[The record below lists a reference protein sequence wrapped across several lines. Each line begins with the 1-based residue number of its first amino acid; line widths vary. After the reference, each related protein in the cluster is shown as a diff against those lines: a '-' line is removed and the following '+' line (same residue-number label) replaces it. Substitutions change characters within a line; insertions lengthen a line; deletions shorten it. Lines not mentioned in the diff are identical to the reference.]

1 MATGRGEDP
10 VAQSVSGPVD
20 LLESDAEFKAARSGA
35 AISVDEGG
43 GATPAILVVDDNASK
58 RLSIKAVLAPLG
70 HRVVEA
76 ESGEAALHLVIAESF
91 AVILMDVQ
99 MPGIDGYETARLV
112 RMRAASE
119 HTLVVFITAGASNES
134 EVPLAY
140 ANGAVDFIFG
150 TIVPTTLRAKVSFF
164 VELFLKSRDLER
176 SLSEVRDGEA
186 HTRAVLASVADGI
199 VTINEDGV
207 IESFNRAATE
217 MFGYSEAEAIGLGF
231 SIMVDPNLDPVPVS
245 PEQGSVRPPIAGGAP
260 GGRWTEASGTR
271 RNGSVFPIE
280 LALSS
285 VSLGERRIQIGCVRD
300 LSEREAYTEALKHQ
314 ALHDSLTGLPNRL
327 LFSDRVNHGIH
338 VAIRNKDSLALL
350 VMDLDEFK
358 QVNDTIGH
366 HVGDALLKL
375 VGARLTA
382 CVREGDTVA
391 RLGGDEFGLLLL
403 STDLPGAATV
413 AWKIEQ
419 ALEPPFVIDGHAIDV
434 RASVGITL
442 VPEHG
447 DNIDDLLRRAD
458 LAMYDAKRVGGGHA
472 LFAAV
477 KEESATRRLALLR
490 DLRQCVAND
499 ELVLHYQ
506 PKIDLATSR
515 ITGVEALIRWNHP
528 SDGFLRPAQF
538 MPEVENSEL
547 MLPITM
553 WVINEALRQ
562 LRIWRDQGYD
572 LTMAVNLDA
581 ACLRHGAG
589 LLEDV
594 DEMNRRWDIP
604 PQRLT
609 FELTESALIDTDVP
623 ELLAR
628 LEGVD
633 QQLSIDDFGTGY
645 SSLIYLQRLPVTEI
659 KADRSFVTTMASA
672 TDNAVIVRAIIDLS
686 HNLSRKVVAEGVE
699 DQATMDLLIAFGCDS
714 AQGYHFS
721 HPISAADMGV
731 WLETSPFGMPSRDV
745 GAIPAISGRASG
757 S

>member
-1 MATGRGEDP
+1 M
-10 VAQSVSGPVD
+10 D
-20 LLESDAEFKAARSGA
+20 LPETDTKSRAADSGA
-35 AISVDEGG
+35 ATSAGHDNHRT
-43 GATPAILVVDDNASK
+43 TPAILVVDDNASK

-112 RMRAASE
+112 RMRVASE
-119 HTLVVFITAGASNES
+119 HTPIIFITAGASNES

-150 TIVPTTLRAKVSFF
+150 TIVPTTLRAKVTFF
-164 VELFLKSRDLER
+164 VELFLKSRDLEQ

-186 HTRAVLASVADGI
+186 QTRAVLASVADGI

-217 MFGYSEAEAIGLGF
+217 MFGYSEADAIGLSF
-231 SIMVDPNLDPVPVS
+231 SLMVHPSLDPVPVS
-245 PEQGSVRPPIAGGAP
+245 SEQSDVPPLVEPAP
-260 GGRWTEASGTR
+260 GGCWTESSGTHQ
-271 RNGSVFPIE
+271 NGSMFPIE

-285 VSLGERRIQIGCVRD
+285 VSLGERWIQIGCVRD

-327 LFSDRVNHGIH
+327 LFSDRVNHAIH
-338 VAIRNKDSLALL
+338 VALRNKEALALL

-375 VGARLTA
+375 VAARLAA

-419 ALEPPFVIDGHAIDV
+419 ALEPSFVIDGHAIDV
-434 RASVGITL
+434 RASIGITL

-458 LAMYDAKRVGGGHA
+458 LAMYDAKRVGGGYA
-472 LFAAV
+472 LFAAA

-499 ELVLHYQ
+499 ELLLHYQ
-506 PKIDLATSR
+506 PKIDLVTAR

-528 SDGFLRPAQF
+528 SDGFLSPAQF

-581 ACLRHGAG
+581 ACLRHGTG
-589 LLEDV
+589 LLDDV

-609 FELTESALIDTDVP
+609 FELTENALIDTDVP

-628 LEGVD
+628 LEGID

-672 TDNAVIVRAIIDLS
+672 SDNAAIVRAIIDLS

-699 DQATMDLLIAFGCDS
+699 DQATMDLLVAFGCDS

-721 HPISAADMGV
+721 RPISAADMGV
-731 WLETSPFGMPSRDV
+731 WLESSPFGMPSRDAGV
-745 GAIPAISGRASG
+745 IAPISGRRSAS
-757 S
+757 

>member
-1 MATGRGEDP
+1 MALLDTDP
-10 VAQSVSGPVD
+10 WS
-20 LLESDAEFKAARSGA
+20 KA
-35 AISVDEGG
+35 AISATAPSAADEDGVT
-43 GATPAILVVDDNASK
+43 TPAVLVVDDNASK

-119 HTLVVFITAGASNES
+119 HTPIIFITAGASNES

-150 TIVPTTLRAKVSFF
+150 TIVPTTLRAKVAFF

-186 HTRAVLASVADGI
+186 QTRAVLASVADGI
-199 VTINEDGV
+199 VTIGEDGV

-217 MFGYSEAEAIGLGF
+217 MFGYSEADAVGRSF
-231 SIMVDPNLDPVPVS
+231 SIMVDPNLDPVPAS
-245 PEQGSVRPPIAGGAP
+245 SEQTNLRSLPDGSTGK
-260 GGRWTEASGTR
+260 RWTESSGTR
-271 RNGSVFPIE
+271 QDGSAFPIE
-280 LALSS
+280 LALSR
-285 VSLGERRIQIGCVRD
+285 VSLGERWIQIGCVRD

-338 VAIRNKDSLALL
+338 VAIRNKESLALL

-366 HVGDALLKL
+366 HIGDALLKL
-375 VGARLTA
+375 VAGRLTD

-419 ALEPPFVIDGHAIDV
+419 ALEPAFVIDGHAIDI
-434 RASVGITL
+434 RASIGITL

-472 LFAAV
+472 LFAAA

-528 SDGFLRPAQF
+528 ADGFLRPAQF

-547 MLPITM
+547 MIPITM
-553 WVINEALRQ
+553 WVINEALHQ

-581 ACLRHGAG
+581 SCLRHGAG

-604 PQRLT
+604 PGRLT

-659 KADRSFVTTMASA
+659 KADRSFVTTMAS
-672 TDNAVIVRAIIDLS
+672 TSDNAVIVRAIIDLS

-721 HPISAADMGV
+721 RPISAADMGE
-731 WLETSPFGMPSRDV
+731 WLETSPFGMPRQDAE
-745 GAIPAISGRASG
+745 AIATIGGPSAA
-757 S
+757 

>member
-1 MATGRGEDP
+1 M
-10 VAQSVSGPVD
+10 D
-20 LLESDAEFKAARSGA
+20 LLDTDAKSAAANSSAGLSA
-35 AISVDEGG
+35 VDRDRR
-43 GATPAILVVDDNASK
+43 ATPAILVVDDNPSK

-99 MPGIDGYETARLV
+99 MPGIDGYETARLI

-119 HTLVVFITAGASNES
+119 HTPIIFITAGASNES

-150 TIVPTTLRAKVSFF
+150 TIVPTTLRAKVGFF
-164 VELFLKSRDLER
+164 VELFLKSRELER
-176 SLSEVRDGEA
+176 LLSDVRDGEA
-186 HTRAVLASVADGI
+186 HIRAVLASVADGI

-217 MFGYSEAEAIGLGF
+217 IFGYSEADAIGLLF

-245 PEQGSVRPPIAGGAP
+245 TEQTNFRPLPEGAP
-260 GGRWTEASGTR
+260 GGRWTESSGTR
-271 RNGSVFPIE
+271 QDGSVFPIE

-300 LSEREAYTEALKHQ
+300 VSERETYTEALRHQ
-314 ALHDSLTGLPNRL
+314 GLHDSLTGLPNRL
-327 LFSDRVNHGIH
+327 LFSDRVNHAIH
-338 VAIRNKDSLALL
+338 VGIRNQEGLALL

-358 QVNDTIGH
+358 QVNDTLGH

-375 VGARLTA
+375 VATRLAA

-419 ALEPPFVIDGHAIDV
+419 ALEPSFVIDGHAIDV
-434 RASVGITL
+434 RSSIGITL

-472 LFAAV
+472 LFAAA

-499 ELVLHYQ
+499 ELLLHYQ
-506 PKIDLATSR
+506 PKIDLATAR
-515 ITGVEALIRWNHP
+515 IIGVEALIRWNHP

-581 ACLRHGAG
+581 ACLRHGGG

-594 DEMNRRWDIP
+594 DEMNRRWGIP
-604 PQRLT
+604 PHRLT

-672 TDNAVIVRAIIDLS
+672 SDNAAIVRAIIDLS

-699 DQATMDLLIAFGCDS
+699 DQATMDLLIAFGCDA

-721 HPISAADMGV
+721 RPISAADLGV
-731 WLETSPFGMPSRDV
+731 WLETSPFGMPRQDA
-745 GAIPAISGRASG
+745 GAIAAIGSGPLRP
-757 S
+757 